1 MRPGAAG
8 CNLRAIMPRGHQLWP
23 RRPDRLAGPRAGP
36 GSGKEMGT
44 HMLDQTTTHTL
55 RAAEAATATYD
66 LVVIGAGIAGLNA
79 LHAAAAYLPRGARVL
94 LLDEKDR
101 AGGMWNTAYDYVRLH
116 QPHPM
121 FTVGDMKW
129 TWDKPATYLA
139 GRDEIQAHLAGA
151 LGPISDRLAL
161 DLRLGHR
168 VLSCEE
174 IDTGAGHRARVAF
187 HPMDDPENLETV
199 EAARAIYAS
208 GLDYRVPEPLKLT
221 SEAVLSVTP
230 QDLRAAL
237 SARPRAPVYVV
248 GGGKTGMDTI
258 LEAWAQDPAR
268 PVTLLA
274 GEGTN
279 FMNRTKYAPTGL
291 NRWTSGAPFSGLLR
305 DIARSFDGDNEKA
318 MIDHFRRTH
327 ATDPDTPNAGFLF
340 GFQSEEEQ
348 ARIAA
353 GLTQTLP
360 DYLTDVTDTPAGPQ
374 MQLRSG
380 ASRPVAPGAIFVN
393 CTGSYFRTG
402 ALVEPR
408 PALSPQGT
416 VLNITPRDGF
426 HYHTGVSGFFTTHLL
441 YRDQLRGLGLYTI
454 DYEALFRKSKNAF
467 VGAAAAQA
475 YMFHVTMV
483 QTLPLALLDTCLL
496 DLDRW
501 YPLPRRLWWFL
512 QLKRNA
518 AADLAHCR
526 KVLDRVAERF
536 DIPCKPLAPPEPVS

>member
-1 MRPGAAG
+1 MRPGAG
-8 CNLRAIMPRGHQLWP
+8 ECNLRAIMTRGYRLGPRG
-23 RRPDRLAGPRAGP
+23 PDRQADPRAGP

-121 FTVGDMKW
+121 FTVGDVKW

-139 GRDEIQAHLAGA
+139 RRDEIQAHLAGA
-151 LGPISDRLAL
+151 LGPIAHKLAL

-168 VLSCEE
+168 VLACDEV
-174 IDTGAGHRARVAF
+174 DTDAGFRARVAF
-187 HPMDDPENLETV
+187 HPMGNPEALETV

-208 GLDYRVPEPLKLT
+208 GLDYSVPDPLPLA
-221 SEAVLSVTP
+221 SDAVLSVTP

-237 SARPRAPVYVV
+237 AARPQAPVYVV

-268 PVTLLA
+268 EVTLLA
-274 GEGTN
+274 GQGTN
-279 FMNRTKYAPTGL
+279 FMNRTRYAPTGL
-291 NRWTSGAPFSGLLR
+291 KRWTSGAPFSGLLR
-305 DIARSFDGDNEKA
+305 DIARSFDGDNEAA

-353 GLTQTLP
+353 GLSEMLS
-360 DYLTDVTDTPAGPQ
+360 DYLTDVIDTPDGPV

-380 ASRPVAPGAIFVN
+380 TARPVAPGSIFVN

-408 PALSPQGT
+408 PALSPHGT

-426 HYHTGVSGFFTTHLL
+426 HYHTGVAGFFTTHLL
-441 YRDQLRGLGLYTI
+441 YRGQLRGLGLYTI
-454 DYEALFRKSKNAF
+454 DYEALFRKNKAAF

-483 QTLPLALLDTCLL
+483 QSLPLSLLDTCLL

-501 YPLPRRLWWFL
+501 YPLPRRLFWFFR
-512 QLKRNA
+512 LKA
-518 AADLAHCR
+518 KAKADLAHCR

-536 DIPCKPLAPPEPVS
+536 EIPCKPLD

>member
-1 MRPGAAG
+1 
-8 CNLRAIMPRGHQLWP
+8 
-23 RRPDRLAGPRAGP
+23 
-36 GSGKEMGT
+36 
-44 HMLDQTTTHTL
+44 MLDQTIPHTSEATETAL
-55 RAAEAATATYD
+55 RTYD
-66 LVVIGAGIAGLNA
+66 LVVVGAGIAGLNA

-139 GRDEIQAHLAGA
+139 GRDEIQAHLAAA
-151 LGPISDRLAL
+151 LGPIADKLAL

-168 VLSCEE
+168 VLSCDEVE
-174 IDTGAGHRARVAF
+174 TGEGFRARVAF
-187 HPMDDPENLETV
+187 HPMDAPETFETV
-199 EAARAIYAS
+199 EATRAIYAS
-208 GLDYRVPEPLKLT
+208 GLDYRVPEPLPLT
-221 SEAVLSVTP
+221 SDAVLSVTP

-237 SARPRAPVYVV
+237 SARPQAPVYVV

-268 PVTLLA
+268 KVTLIA
-274 GEGTN
+274 GAGTN
-279 FMNRTKYAPTGL
+279 FMNRTRYAPTGL
-291 NRWTSGAPFSGLLR
+291 RRWTSGAPFSGLLR
-305 DIARSFDGDNEKA
+305 DIARSFDGDNEAA

-340 GFQSEEEQ
+340 GFQSEAEQ
-348 ARIAA
+348 ASIAA
-353 GLTQTLP
+353 GLTETLS
-360 DYLTDVTDTPAGPQ
+360 DYLTDVSDTSEGPV
-374 MQLRSG
+374 MELRGG
-380 ASRPVAPGAIFVN
+380 ATRPVDPGAIFVN

-408 PALSPQGT
+408 PALSPHGT

-426 HYHTGVSGFFTTHLL
+426 HYHTGVAGFFTTHLL
-441 YRDQLRGLGLYTI
+441 YRGQLRGLGLYTI
-454 DYEALFRKSKNAF
+454 DYEALFRKNKAAF

-483 QTLPLALLDTCLL
+483 QNLPLPLLDTCLL

-501 YPLPRRLWWFL
+501 YPLPRRLFWFFR
-512 QLKRNA
+512 LKANA

-526 KVLDRVAERF
+526 KVLDRMAERF
-536 DIPCKPLAPPEPVS
+536 EIPCKPLD